1 MNTHEVINQT
11 PPLGDVNLLTSDPIL
26 PDAVR
31 RHGAEWAMERLLG
44 FGSEA
49 GTAETMVLA
58 DDANRFEPQLRT
70 HDRYGNRADVVEFH
84 PSWHTLM
91 ERAVRNEVH
100 SLSWTATQPGGHVAR
115 TALSFIDS
123 QIEQGHGCPIS
134 MTSSVIPSLRMAP
147 EISEVWE
154 PRLVSNQYDPSF
166 QEADRKSGSL
176 MGMGM
181 TEKQGGSDVR
191 TNTTIADPN
200 ADTYRLTGHKWF
212 TSAPMCDAFLML
224 AQAPGGLS
232 CFFVP
237 RFTPDGDINPF
248 EIQRL
253 KDKLGNR
260 SNASAEIELAGTSG
274 WMVGEEGRGVPTII
288 EMVNGTRLDCTTWSA
303 GLMRQSLS
311 HAAWHVAH
319 RTAFGRTLIDQPAM
333 ANVIADL
340 ELETEA
346 ATLMVMRLAAMF
358 DGAVEDD
365 REALL
370 KRIALPVAKYWVTKR
385 TTAVVREALE
395 CLGGNGYVEES
406 GLPRW
411 FRESPLNAIWEGSGN
426 VIALDVLRAL
436 RREPTTLEVL
446 RDEIALGASPAA
458 MAVLDRAT
466 ATIEGSPTPESD
478 ARRTTEQLAIAWASS
493 LMHRFTD
500 FGPLYD
506 TGRITETFA
515 LFGTLPDGSDIN
527 DLARTAIPQP
537 S

>member
-1 MNTHEVINQT
+1 MSTHEVSNQT
-11 PPLGDVNLLTSDPIL
+11 PPLGDVNLLISDPVL
-26 PDAVR
+26 SDAVT
-31 RHGAEWAMERLLG
+31 RHGARWAMDRLVS
-44 FGSEA
+44 FGAEA
-49 GTAETMVLA
+49 GTAETMALA
-58 DDANRFEPQLRT
+58 EDANRFEPQLQT

-84 PSWHTLM
+84 PAWHTLM
-91 ERAVRNEVH
+91 ERAIRNEVH
-100 SLSWTATQPGGHVAR
+100 SLAWTAQQPGGHVAR
-115 TALSFIDS
+115 TALCYIDG

-147 EISEVWE
+147 ELSEVWE
-154 PRLVSNQYDPSF
+154 PRLVSTHYDPSF
-166 QEADRKSGSL
+166 QPAEHKSGAL

-191 TNTTIADPN
+191 SNTTVAQPN
-200 ADTYRLTGHKWF
+200 ADGHHLTGHKWF

-237 RFTPDGDINPF
+237 RFTPDGQKNPF

-260 SNASAEIELAGTSG
+260 SNASAEIELAGTAA

-288 EMVNGTRLDCTTWSA
+288 EMVGGTRLDCTTWSA
-303 GLMRQSLS
+303 GLMRQSLN

-319 RTAFGRTLIDQPAM
+319 RSAFGRTLIDQPAM

-346 ATLMVMRLAAMF
+346 ATLMTIRLAAMF
-358 DGAVEDD
+358 DGAEDD
-365 REALL
+365 EREAML

-426 VIALDVLRAL
+426 VIALDVLRAI
-436 RREPTTLEVL
+436 RRDPATLDVFC
-446 RDEIALGASPAA
+446 DEISLGASAGTVSVLNRAVEAITHSPA
-458 MAVLDRAT
+458 
-466 ATIEGSPTPESD
+466 PESD
-478 ARRTTEQLAIAWASS
+478 ARRITEQLATAWASS
-493 LMHRFTD
+493 LLHRFTD
-500 FGPLYD
+500 FGQLYD
-506 TGRITETFA
+506 AGRIDDAFA
-515 LFGTLPDGSDIN
+515 LFGTLPAGSEID
-527 DLARTAIPQP
+527 DLARSAVPQP